1 MTESL
6 YKSPESEV
14 IDQSQPMTSLT
25 IGQIL
30 FSFKGRIGRKQY
42 WLSYLGMIA
51 VLFTVG
57 IVAGAMGIDEDQ
69 LNIFFLILYV
79 PIFWISFAISAKRFH
94 DRNKS
99 GWWVL
104 IGFIPIIGSIWLLI
118 ENGCLAGD
126 MEANDFGAPHQ

>member
-14 IDQSQPMTSLT
+14 IDQSQPMISLN

-51 VLFTVG
+51 VLFTIG
-57 IVAGAMGIDEDQ
+57 IVAGVIGVDEDR
-69 LNIFFLILYV
+69 LNTFFLILYV

-126 MEANDFGAPHQ
+126 METNDFGAPHQ